1 MFAFSLR
8 PAAEIFRLNV
18 GIMLLN
24 WLSIVSTFW
33 MLAAGYHYDTFSSD
47 SSNGSCSL
55 AAESSVRWFSW
66 GCLTIGWRW
75 PMPGRSLQVLLLSL
89 VTLAAAAPQSL
100 VSDEVEKPQ
109 IRLLNSFFKE
119 DGRGNYQYGYE
130 QDNGQKVGVEM
141 VVDFPRH
148 AIPIVMTP
156 FLSSRPLERKG
167 ANKGILVILQSN
179 LYGRY
184 STKVFGD

>member
-1 MFAFSLR
+1 
-8 PAAEIFRLNV
+8 
-18 GIMLLN
+18 
-24 WLSIVSTFW
+24 
-33 MLAAGYHYDTFSSD
+33 
-47 SSNGSCSL
+47 
-55 AAESSVRWFSW
+55 
-66 GCLTIGWRW
+66 
-75 PMPGRSLQVLLLSL
+75 MPGRSLQVLLLSL

-148 AIPIVMTP
+148 AIPIVMMI
-156 FLSSRPLERKG
+156 FLASRPLERKG
-167 ANKGILVILQSN
+167 ANKVILVILQSN
-179 LYGRY
+179 LYSRY